1 MKITSSAFSAY
12 AQAARSG
19 EISRAGSDVVHSRKA
34 VGLRLG
40 KLGIRLE
47 TEETLD
53 HASVAREAGDRLNRL
68 RGFNF
73 AESLQAQDAELYE
86 ALRTAPTS
94 RAAEQPAL
102 ESAFAAPNYT
112 RNVGVRTYRRVSG
125 FPQAHSS
132 MINVRA

>member
-1 MKITSSAFSAY
+1 
-12 AQAARSG
+12 
-19 EISRAGSDVVHSRKA
+19 
-34 VGLRLG
+34 
-40 KLGIRLE
+40 
-47 TEETLD
+47 
-53 HASVAREAGDRLNRL
+53 VAREAGDRLNRL

-86 ALRTAPTS
+86 ALRTAPPS